1 MTDPQSWS
9 KPFIIG
15 VMVILVAVFY
25 LTAAAHFSYTT
36 DDSYIYFQY
45 ARSLAQGEG
54 PCFNAG
60 DPSYGFTSPLW
71 LLILSAGGAV
81 GSDIPLLAKALDLI
95 FASLSI
101 ILFFFVVLELARD
114 VAVAFCA
121 SLAFSVN
128 AWLLRWA
135 GSGLETSLAVLLILV
150 FFRYL
155 LRNEYAV
162 ASGVAGL
169 LALVRPEASLLMGLL
184 IWDLRIN
191 SLNGGHA
198 MRMAFRVVPVWLAIV
213 LPWAVYAYAQFGSV
227 LPATFGAKR
236 GGGFDPGDLAGA
248 AGDIA
253 KTLGSADGV
262 VLAALFVSLAIL
274 IVRHRRSGGAPG
286 DGPFLP
292 FHQFRQGLV
301 GVGWL
306 ILLPL
311 AYTLFTVNIVS
322 RYLLIVTPLA
332 VAMAYFYL
340 YEVLR
345 ERPQIVRYGLV
356 LALTGFVM
364 LQNQMVYS
372 RYVAAHVGSFTEG
385 MESCLI
391 PMGRWLK
398 ENAPPGTVI
407 MTGDVGAL
415 GYFSGRTICD
425 FNGIVSPGIDPPQRD
440 NDGFTKLLRDRGW
453 DRYCV
458 PDYVVHRS
466 TISEELADVPGL
478 VPVMT
483 RPFPGLSISNSE
495 LVYFTLYRVDRTVP
509 EKLLTLR

>member
-9 KPFIIG
+9 KPFIIA
-15 VMVILVAVFY
+15 VLAILVAVFY
-25 LTAAAHFSYTT
+25 LTAASHFSYTT

-45 ARSLAQGEG
+45 ARSLAQGDG

-81 GSDIPLLAKALDLI
+81 GSDIPMLAKVLDLL
-95 FASLSI
+95 FASLAI
-101 ILFFFVVLELARD
+101 IFLFFVVIELSRD

-128 AWLLRWA
+128 AWLIRWA
-135 GSGLETSLAVLLILV
+135 GTGLETSLAVLLLLV

-162 ASGVAGL
+162 ATGVAGL

-184 IWDLRIN
+184 IWDLSVN
-191 SLNGGHA
+191 SLSRGHA
-198 MRMAFRVVPVWLAIV
+198 MRMAFRVVPIWLSIV

-227 LPATFGAKR
+227 LPSTFGAKR
-236 GGGFDPGDLAGA
+236 GGGLSPGDLAGTA
-248 AGDIA
+248 ADVA
-253 KTLGSADGV
+253 TTLGSADGV
-262 VLAALFVSLAIL
+262 AFAVMLASL
-274 IVRHRRSGGAPG
+274 IVLMVKHRKSGGAPG
-286 DGPFLP
+286 DVAFLP

-301 GVGWL
+301 AVGW
-306 ILLPL
+306 IVALPL
-311 AYTLFTVNIVS
+311 AYVLFTVNIVS
-322 RYLLIVTPLA
+322 RYLLLVTPLA
-332 VAMAYFYL
+332 IAMAFFYL
-340 YEVLR
+340 YELLR
-345 ERPQIVRYGLV
+345 ERPPVLRYGLV
-356 LALTGFVM
+356 LALTGFIM

-372 RYVAAHVGSFTEG
+372 RYVTAHVGSFAEG

-398 ENAPPGTVI
+398 ENTPPGTVI

-415 GYFSGRTICD
+415 GYFSERTICD
-425 FNGIVSPGIDPPQRD
+425 FNGIVSPGVDPPRRD
-440 NDGFTKLLRDRGW
+440 NDGFTGLLRHGGW

-466 TISEELADVPGL
+466 TLPEELADVPGL

-483 RPFPGLSISNSE
+483 RPFPGLSISNAD
-495 LVYFTLYRVDRTVP
+495 LVYFTLYRVDRTIS

>member
-9 KPFIIG
+9 KPFIIAVLG
-15 VMVILVAVFY
+15 VLVVVFY
-25 LTAAAHFSYTT
+25 ATAAAHFSYTT

-45 ARSLAQGEG
+45 ARSIAQGDG
-54 PCFNAG
+54 PCFNTG

-81 GSDIPLLAKALDLI
+81 GSDIPLLAKVLDLF

-101 ILFFFVVLELARD
+101 ILFFFVAIELARD

-128 AWLLRWA
+128 PWLLRWA
-135 GSGLETSLAVLLILV
+135 GSGLETSLAVLLLLV

-162 ASGVAGL
+162 SAGAIGL
-169 LALVRPEASLLMGLL
+169 LTLVRPEASLLMGLL
-184 IWDLRIN
+184 FWDLWIN
-191 SLNGGHA
+191 SLSRGHA
-198 MRMAFRVVPVWLAIV
+198 MRMAFRIVPIWLTIV

-236 GGGFDPGDLAGA
+236 GGGFSPGDLAGTA
-248 AGDIA
+248 ADIA

-262 VLAALFVSLAIL
+262 AFAVLLASLVIL
-274 IVRHRRSGGAPG
+274 VIRHRRSGGSPG

-292 FHQFRQGLV
+292 FHQFRQSLV
-301 GVGWL
+301 ALGW
-306 ILLPL
+306 IVLLPL
-311 AYTLFTVNIVS
+311 AYVLFTVNMVS
-322 RYLLIVTPLA
+322 RYLLLMTPFAL
-332 VAMAYFYL
+332 AMAFFYL
-340 YEVLR
+340 YEILR
-345 ERPQIVRYGLV
+345 ERTPVLRYGFV

-364 LQNQMVYS
+364 IQNQMLYT
-372 RYVAAHVGSFTEG
+372 RYVTTHVRSFTEG
-385 MESCLI
+385 MESCLM

-398 ENAPPGTVI
+398 ENTPPGTVI

-415 GYFSGRTICD
+415 GYFSERTICD
-425 FNGIVSPGIDPPQRD
+425 FNGIVSPGIDPPRRD
-440 NDGFTKLLRDRGW
+440 NDGFTGLLRHRGW

-458 PDYVVHRS
+458 PDYIVHRS
-466 TISEELADVPGL
+466 ARSEELSDVPGL

-483 RPFPGLSISNSE
+483 RPFPGLSISNPE
-495 LVYFTLYRVDRTVP
+495 LVYFTLYRVDRTISD
-509 EKLLTLR
+509 KLLTLR